1 MDGRVEFKYLV
12 SNDLRD
18 VIRRDLQPYVVTD
31 ALGGKKRDGE
41 YTVRSIYYDT
51 PQLECYD
58 TKLDGLKVRNKFR
71 IRGYDQPE
79 ADSLVFLEIKRKFNS
94 FIAKHRAPLWSRDLE
109 AFLTEPDVDKYIL
122 AKDSDDL
129 RRDAQRFL
137 YHYHRH
143 RLVPAVLVVYDR
155 EAYQG
160 RFDSSVRITF
170 DKDLRRAYSPTP
182 EMLYDE
188 RCLEPVMAHSFIL
201 EVKFFRCALPAF
213 IRSIIRRYEL
223 PRMALSKYSTCL
235 DSHPSIA
242 SSSPWRERLFAVG
255 SQAV

>member
-129 RRDAQRFL
+129 RRDAQR
-137 YHYHRH
+137 
-143 RLVPAVLVVYDR
+143 VL
-155 EAYQG
+155 
-160 RFDSSVRITF
+160 
-170 DKDLRRAYSPTP
+170 
-182 EMLYDE
+182 
-188 RCLEPVMAHSFIL
+188 
-201 EVKFFRCALPAF
+201 
-213 IRSIIRRYEL
+213 
-223 PRMALSKYSTCL
+223 
-235 DSHPSIA
+235 
-242 SSSPWRERLFAVG
+242 
-255 SQAV
+255 